1 MKVIKKI
8 MDDGNK
14 CEGCNWKTTSLFSL
28 DFTDVDNEGLCGNCF
43 CDMLIE
49 DGCEIKI
56 GVEIK

>member
-8 MDDGNK
+8 MAEGNK
-14 CEGCNWKTTSLFSL
+14 CEGCNWKTTSLYSL

-49 DGCEIKI
+49 DGCEIK
-56 GVEIK
+56 